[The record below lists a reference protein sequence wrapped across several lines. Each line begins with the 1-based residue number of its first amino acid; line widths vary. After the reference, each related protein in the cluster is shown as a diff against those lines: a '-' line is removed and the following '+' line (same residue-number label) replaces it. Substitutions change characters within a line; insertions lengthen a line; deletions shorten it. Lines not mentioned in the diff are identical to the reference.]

1 MKSQKKLKR
10 FGRMQKIVVDT
21 NVLVSALIQRSYPY
35 HIVAE
40 IFSNDNIQFCLSD
53 ELFAEYFNVLNRK
66 KFSKFSDF
74 ISNAQSL
81 LIDIEKRAIKYYP
94 TIRLEVISDLDD
106 NKLLELAETCNAN
119 FLITGNSNDFT
130 MSEYKGTKILS
141 PKDYW
146 TDYMI
151 E

>member
-1 MKSQKKLKR
+1 
-10 FGRMQKIVVDT
+10 MQKIVIDT

-35 HIVAE
+35 LIVAKL
-40 IFSNDNIQFCLSD
+40 FSNDRIQLCLSD

-66 KFSKFSDF
+66 KFSRFPDF
-74 ISNAQSL
+74 ISNAQTL
-81 LIDIEKRAIKYYP
+81 LIDIEKRAVKYYP
-94 TIRLEVISDLDD
+94 TIRLKIISDSDD
-106 NKLLELAETCNAN
+106 NKLLELAETCNAD

-130 MSEYKGTKILS
+130 MSEYKGTRILS

-146 TDYMI
+146 NNYFI

>member
-1 MKSQKKLKR
+1 M
-10 FGRMQKIVVDT
+10 VT
-21 NVLVSALIQRSYPY
+21 
-35 HIVAE
+35 E
-40 IFSNDNIQFCLSD
+40 IFSNDNIQLCLSD
-53 ELFAEYFNVLNRK
+53 ELYAEYFNVLNRK
-66 KFSKFSDF
+66 KFSKFPDF

-130 MSEYKGTKILS
+130 ISEYKGTKILS

-146 TDYMI
+146 TDYLI

>member
-1 MKSQKKLKR
+1 
-10 FGRMQKIVVDT
+10 MQKIVVDT

-35 HIVAE
+35 HIVDE
-40 IFSNDNIQFCLSD
+40 IFTNDNIQLCLSD

-66 KFSKFSDF
+66 KFSRFPDF

-81 LIDIEKRAIKYYP
+81 LIDIEKRAIKFDT
-94 TIRLEVISDLDD
+94 TIRLKVISDLGD
-106 NKLLELAETCNAN
+106 NKLLELAETCKAN

-130 MSEYKGTKILS
+130 MSEYKGTKIVS

-146 TDYMI
+146 TDYVI
-151 E
+151 K

>member
-1 MKSQKKLKR
+1 
-10 FGRMQKIVVDT
+10 MQKIVVET
-21 NVLVSALIQRSYPY
+21 NVLVSALIQRSFPY
-35 HIVAE
+35 LIVAE
-40 IFSNDNIQFCLSD
+40 IFSNDNIQLCLSD

-66 KFSKFSDF
+66 KFSTVPDF

-94 TIRLEVISDLDD
+94 TIRLAIIRDTDD
-106 NKLLELAETCNAN
+106 NKLLELAETCNAD

-130 MSEYKGTKILS
+130 MQEYKSTRILS

-146 TDYMI
+146 TDYVI
-151 E
+151 K